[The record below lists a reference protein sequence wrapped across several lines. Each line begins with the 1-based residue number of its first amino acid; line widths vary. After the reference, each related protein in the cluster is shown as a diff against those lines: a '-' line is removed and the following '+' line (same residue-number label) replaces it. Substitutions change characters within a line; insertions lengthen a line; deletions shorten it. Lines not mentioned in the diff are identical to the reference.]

1 MKICNFMKTA
11 NRKTL
16 DALGVSK
23 TYSPKKENIFSI
35 ACLPRIS
42 VVYRYILSTGSR
54 SRLARGALREGFA
67 KQIYSHVAI
76 IPGYNRKH

>member
-23 TYSPKKENIFSI
+23 TYSPKKEIIFSI
-35 ACLPRIS
+35 ACLPRI
-42 VVYRYILSTGSR
+42 VYRYILSTGSR
-54 SRLARGALREGFA
+54 SRLARGALRYGFA

-76 IPGYNRKH
+76 IPGYNI